1 MKTCRRVTIPEHLPE
16 KEEAH
21 IQSLLTSVEAA
32 INKEMLVTKICE
44 LKPPPSPNLKHLG

>member
-32 INKEMLVTKICE
+32 INKEASRNKSMRIKVSTPHQI
-44 LKPPPSPNLKHLG
+44 